1 MGRLFFAALS
11 GGLFG
16 LGLVISGMTD
26 TRRVQ
31 GFLDLFGGWD
41 PTLIF
46 VMGGA
51 MVPMA
56 IAWAYVRGRRLS
68 FLGAP
73 LPERPASGITPAL
86 AIGSALFGIGWGLV
100 GLCPGPAMASITFG
114 GISGLI
120 FLAAMIAGMVAT
132 PRLRALFV
140 SLATRGHRMDIRRLT
155 DTYAVSPQIMPE
167 DVAAIAA
174 AGFAT
179 IVDNR
184 PDGEIPPE
192 VQTAAIRKAAE
203 AAGLAFVA
211 NPVIGGA
218 ITMDNIRLQGAALAE
233 ATGPVFAYCAS
244 GNRSSIVWALSQAG
258 ARPTD
263 ELIAAAARFGYNLEP
278 FRAQIDAL
286 SANRG

>member
-56 IAWAYVRGRRLS
+56 IAWVYVRGRRLS

-73 LPERPASGITPAL
+73 LPERPAAGITPAL
-86 AIGSALFGIGWGLV
+86 AIGSALFGIGWGLA

-140 SLATRGHRMDIRRLT
+140 SFATRGHRMDIRRLT

-174 AGFAT
+174 AGFTA

-192 VQTAAIRKAAE
+192 VQSAAIRKAAE

-218 ITMDNIRLQGAALAE
+218 ITMDNIRVQGAALSE

-244 GNRSSIVWALSQAG
+244 GNRSSVVWALSQAG